1 MYRITEGK
9 KEMKSLDLFA
19 GAGGMTLGFKKAG
32 IQSIGAIEVDRFAAE
47 TFSHNFPDIPMYNRD
62 IYRFNEEEI
71 VRLFSDVDV
80 IAGGP
85 PCQGFSV
92 AGPSQYGIIDKRNTL
107 IMEFFRFISVLRPK
121 YCVLENVKGILNGKI
136 NSSQKALITY
146 REELK
151 KIGYDTKVFVL
162 QAADFGVPQY
172 RERVVV
178 IGCLDSF
185 KIPREIKGDF
195 GGEDNWIKVRDVF
208 GDLPDIDA
216 REGVNEMVLYKTEP
230 LSKYQK
236 YIREDSDGVTNHVA
250 MKHTKRLIER
260 FAQIPQGGSLL
271 DVPVEYGQ
279 RQRNGNELDV
289 KQRYKTNNQRLHP
302 DKVSNIITASFQST
316 FVHPYLD
323 RNLTAREGA
332 RLQSFPDSFY
342 FCGPRTLMSKSLLKR
357 ENREDE
363 IGLSQYNQI
372 GNAVP
377 PRLAE
382 VIGKAIV
389 REENNDL

>member
-1 MYRITEGK
+1 
-9 KEMKSLDLFA
+9 MKSLDLFA
-19 GAGGMTLGFKKAG
+19 GAGGMTLGFQNAG
-32 IQSIGAIEVDRFAAE
+32 ITSIGAIELDRFAAE
-47 TFSHNFPDIPMYNRD
+47 TFAYNFPNVPIYNRD
-62 IYRFNEEEI
+62 ISSFSEDEI
-71 VRLFSDVDV
+71 KRLFSGVDI

-107 IMEFFRFISVLRPK
+107 IMEFYRFVSILKPM
-121 YCVLENVKGILNGKI
+121 YCVLENVKGILNGKM
-136 NSSQKALITY
+136 NVSQKALNTY
-146 REELK
+146 REELR
-151 KIGYDTKVFVL
+151 KIGYETKVFVL

-178 IGCLDSF
+178 IGCLEKD
-185 KIPREIKGDF
+185 KIPNEIEGNFKG
-195 GGEDNWIKVRDVF
+195 EENWIKVKDVF

-216 REGVNEMVLYKTEP
+216 GEGVNDMVEYKTPAQSE
-230 LSKYQK
+230 YQV
-236 YIREDSDGVTNHVA
+236 YIRNNSQGVTNHVA
-250 MKHTKRLIER
+250 MKHTKRLIDR

-271 DVPVEYGQ
+271 DVPAEYGQ
-279 RQRNGNELDV
+279 RQRNGCELDV
-289 KQRYKTNNQRLHP
+289 KKRYKTNNQRLHP

-316 FVHPYLD
+316 FVHPFLN

-332 RLQSFPDSFY
+332 RLQSFPDTFY

-377 PRLAE
+377 PRMAE
-382 VIGKAIV
+382 AIATAIMK
-389 REENNDL
+389 RGNGNDL

>member
-1 MYRITEGK
+1 
-9 KEMKSLDLFA
+9 MKSLDLFA
-19 GAGGMTLGFKKAG
+19 GAGGMTLGFQNAG
-32 IQSIGAIEVDRFAAE
+32 IESIGAIEIDRFAAE
-47 TFSHNFPDIPMYNRD
+47 TFAYNFPNVPIYNRD
-62 IYRFNEEEI
+62 ISSFSEDEI
-71 VRLFSDVDV
+71 KLLFSGVDI

-107 IMEFFRFISVLRPK
+107 IMEFYRFISILKPM
-121 YCVLENVKGILNGKI
+121 YCVLENVKGILNGKM
-136 NSSQKALITY
+136 NASQKALNTY
-146 REELK
+146 RGELK
-151 KIGYDTKVFVL
+151 KIGYETKVFVL

-178 IGCLDSF
+178 IGCLEEG
-185 KIPREIKGDF
+185 KIPDEIVGAFKG
-195 GGEDNWIKVRDVF
+195 EENWIKVKDVF
-208 GDLPDIDA
+208 GDLPDINA
-216 REGVNEMVLYKTEP
+216 GESVNDFTEYKTLPQSE
-230 LSKYQK
+230 YQK
-236 YIREDSDGVTNHVA
+236 YIRNNSQGVTNHIA
-250 MKHTKRLIER
+250 MKHTKRLIDR

-271 DVPVEYGQ
+271 DVPAEFGQ

-289 KQRYKTNNQRLHP
+289 KKRYKTNNQRLHP

-377 PRLAE
+377 PRMAE
-382 VIGKAIV
+382 AIAKAILK
-389 REENNDL
+389 RGNCNDL